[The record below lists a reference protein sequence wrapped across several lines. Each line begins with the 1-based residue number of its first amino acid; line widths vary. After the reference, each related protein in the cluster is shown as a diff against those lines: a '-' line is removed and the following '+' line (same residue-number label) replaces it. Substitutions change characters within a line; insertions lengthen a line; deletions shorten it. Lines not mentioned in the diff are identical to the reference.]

1 MNSTN
6 SHIGTIGL
14 MLALIIAGGCASSTD
29 STSTTAGYAT
39 GEQIEGDPDRMVCK
53 RDKETG
59 SRLSSR
65 TCKTAAEWERER
77 ELNQEAMRNATRSPQ
92 APSNLPTAGGG

>member
-1 MNSTN
+1 MNST
-6 SHIGTIGL
+6 SIHIGMIGL
-14 MLALIIAGGCASSTD
+14 MLTLIIAGGCASSTD
-29 STSTTAGYAT
+29 TTSAGAGYAT
-39 GEQIEGDPDRMVCK
+39 SEQIEGDPDRMVCK
-53 RDKETG
+53 REKETG

-77 ELNQEAMRNATRSPQ
+77 ELNLEAMRDATKSPM